1 MVRMKPSCWILGLV
15 ATTLVLTGCP
25 EKRRP
30 AGSATPPKP
39 AANTP
44 AKAPEA
50 EKKTTATGPL
60 AEYGRNLVNAEKTA
74 TQVTGL
80 VTLEQAV
87 RQFEVIEGR
96 FPRSLDELI
105 AGRYLGK
112 LPNPPRGKRFTY
124 DAKTGKVNVE
134 SLPETA
140 PATPNEAAPAP
151 VATPAPA
158 IETPAAPTPEP
169 DAIPATAP

>member
-1 MVRMKPSCWILGLV
+1 MKTSCWIFGLV

-30 AGSATPPKP
+30 AGSATKPKP

-44 AKAPEA
+44 ATAPDA
-50 EKKTTATGPL
+50 EKKTTASGPL

-74 TQVTGL
+74 KQVTGL

-87 RQFEVIEGR
+87 RQFEVVEGR
-96 FPRSLDELI
+96 FPRNLDELI

-112 LPNPPRGKRFTY
+112 LPNPPHGKRFAY
-124 DAKTGKVNVE
+124 DAKTGKVNME
-134 SLPETA
+134 SLPEAA
-140 PATPNEAAPAP
+140 PATPVEAAPAP
-151 VATPAPA
+151 GAAPAPA
-158 IETPAAPTPEP
+158 IESPAAPTPAA
-169 DAIPATAP
+169 DAPPTPAS

>member
-1 MVRMKPSCWILGLV
+1 MVHMKTSCLVLGLV

-30 AGSATPPKP
+30 AGSATKPKP
-39 AANTP
+39 TANTP
-44 AKAPEA
+44 AAAPDS

-80 VTLEQAV
+80 VSLEQAV
-87 RQFEVIEGR
+87 RQFEVVEGR
-96 FPRSLDELI
+96 FPRNLDELI
-105 AGRYLGK
+105 VGRYLGK

-124 DAKTGKVNVE
+124 DSKTGKVNVE
-134 SLPETA
+134 TLPDVA
-140 PATPNEAAPAP
+140 PATPTEAAPTP

-158 IETPAAPTPEP
+158 IETPAAPTPAP
-169 DAIPATAP
+169 DATPATAP